1 MKVLVLFPDS
11 ISKPVGGLGVQFKNL
26 YSRLSDKIDFYVVG
40 FPEGEKNEVKHYRPA
55 INPTPG
61 VGMGSAL
68 TLMGH
73 IVYLSEGLEYPKPD
87 IVHAYD
93 WTTYLSGYYL
103 AKYHKVPLLLTMQL
117 SVKGLHEAG
126 IAQCVD
132 YGSIDGKVLHD
143 LHYNHERFVLSKADK
158 IINVSQGYTKHT
170 EGFEDLTVI
179 IPNGIDLNEWVPKN
193 KMELPGENRH
203 KIVYIGRFVKMKA
216 LDILSKAN
224 IPKEID
230 LILIGDPTYG
240 ETEINQGL
248 VDMVEKQDNVYYIGP
263 QYGQDKVDILHSADA
278 VIMPSR
284 HEPFGIVALEALAS
298 KSILLSS
305 RIDGMGDFLDD
316 SNSIKIELTV
326 EGIEKAF
333 YDYLA
338 LTEEQK
344 QSIIKN
350 GLETCKKYNW
360 DDIADQYYE
369 IYKSLI

>member
-40 FPEGEKNEVKHYRPA
+40 FPEDEKNEVKHYRPA
-55 INPTPG
+55 KNPTPG
-61 VGMGSAL
+61 VGTGSVL

-93 WTTYLSGYYL
+93 WTTYLAGYYL

-126 IAQCVD
+126 IAQCID
-132 YGSIDGKVLHD
+132 HDSIDGKVLHN
-143 LHYNHERFVLSKADK
+143 LHYNHERFVLSKANK
-158 IINVSQGYTKHT
+158 IINVSQGYAKHT
-170 EGFEDLTVI
+170 EEFEDKTII
-179 IPNGIDLNEWVPKN
+179 IPNGIDLNRWVPKN
-193 KMELPGENRH
+193 KMELPGNN
-203 KIVYIGRFVKMKA
+203 KFKVVYIGRFVKMKA
-216 LDILSKAN
+216 LDILSQTN

-230 LILIGDPTYG
+230 LILIGDPAYG

-248 VDMVEKQDNVYYIGP
+248 ADMAEKQDNVHYIGP
-263 QYGQDKVDILHSADA
+263 QYGQDKIDILYAADA
-278 VIMPSR
+278 IIMPSK

-316 SNSIKIELTV
+316 SNSIKVELTV
-326 EGIEKAF
+326 EGIEKSF
-333 YDYLA
+333 HDYLA
-338 LTEEQK
+338 LTEKQK
-344 QSIIKN
+344 QSMIEN

-360 DDIADQYYE
+360 DNIANQYYE
-369 IYKSLI
+369 VYKSMI